1 MRHAAKPMCGTYLAA
16 PTAEA
21 PAPAFESLLAHLVV
35 ESHGLNRSGLCK
47 LFCQAAG
54 EHFGASGVCC
64 ARFSG
69 EKGWVLEEVAGYQA
83 WGSTGEA
90 LLATPSAWL
99 ESALTT
105 GKAVA
110 RPVSSTEPAYLQ
122 GDTQRSAVAI
132 PFVSHGLSL
141 GASLM
146 TWEKSNREENAE
158 FLEQLTL
165 LGSLFAGLL
174 DNAQLFDQVYRSR
187 QQWVRVIDAIPDA
200 IVAHDAMGN
209 VLRINQSLARRVG
222 AHPSKLIGQP
232 IRDIL
237 GVNRG
242 GNAGICPLCSDQ
254 QEVFEGPVEVF
265 ADCSY
270 LVSTTRLSQGSDA
283 DAQTIHV
290 LVNIRERLEA
300 ERRYRELFDSIQE
313 GAFFCSPNGRVIEA
327 NPALGRMLG
336 YGSQRE
342 LLQTN
347 LFEELVPQDSQRG
360 ELLEELSR
368 GDSLRNHEVT
378 LRKKDG
384 GSLEALLHITAV
396 REPRGSLLQYRG
408 LILDVT
414 DQKASRAALRREH
427 DFNQS
432 ILNHT
437 QNIILVLDAE
447 GQIGYVNHRATEIG
461 YSADALLGLP
471 LKRLI
476 HSSHRPVFQEAL
488 TNVCDTASVRRLE
501 LPLVRRNGSVARFVL
516 HLSSMREERGDAGSV
531 VVVMTDVTEAA
542 LLQAKLART
551 EKMAALGQLVSG
563 VAHEVNN
570 PLSAIIGF
578 TDLLLENEDLPESVR
593 EELGVILQEA
603 ERTRVIVQNMLR
615 FAREVPPQRE
625 PVQVNLILRQAITLR
640 SYGLA
645 NRKVQIVERLA
656 ENLPVVVAD
665 PHQLQQVFLNLL
677 NNCFDALE
685 AISRPG
691 RIEVQTVA
699 RDECVE
705 IYFRDNGPGIA
716 DPDRIFEP
724 FFTTK
729 PVGKGTGL
737 GLSICYGIVQTHLGE
752 IICQNNASGDGCTF
766 LIRLPTPLRN
776 QAGAAKTTA

>member
-1 MRHAAKPMCGTYLAA
+1 MCATHLATGTVESA
-16 PTAEA
+16 T
-21 PAPAFESLLAHLVV
+21 PAFETLLVHLAI
-35 ESHGLNRSGLCK
+35 ESHGLNQSGLLK

-54 EHFGASGVCC
+54 DHFGASGVCC
-64 ARFSG
+64 SIFSSQV
-69 EKGWVLEEVAGYQA
+69 GWIIVEAMGCQP
-83 WGSTGEA
+83 WGKPGDALPEA
-90 LLATPSAWL
+90 AAEWL
-99 ESALTT
+99 ELAQRT
-105 GKAVA
+105 GKATSH
-110 RPVSSTEPAYLQ
+110 RSSLNEVLCLQ
-122 GDTQRSAVAI
+122 GDSEHSVVSI
-132 PFVSHGLSL
+132 PFVRHSESL
-141 GASLM
+141 GAALLI
-146 TWEKSNREENAE
+146 WREPNRRMGEQL
-158 FLEQLTL
+158 LEQLTL
-165 LGSLFAGLL
+165 LGTFFAGLL
-174 DNAQLFDQVYRSR
+174 DNAHLFHQVYRSR

-209 VLRINQSLARRVG
+209 IVRINQPLAKRVG
-222 AHPSKLIGQP
+222 VHPSKLIGRP
-232 IRDIL
+232 IGEVL
-237 GVNRG
+237 GINRRG
-242 GNAGICPLCSDQ
+242 SAGICPLCSDQ
-254 QEVFEGPVEVF
+254 QEVFEGPIEVF

-270 LVSTTRLSQGSDA
+270 LVSTTRLTQELDA

-300 ERRYRELFDSIQE
+300 ERRYRDLFDSIQE
-313 GAFFCSPNGRVIEA
+313 GAFFCSPNGRMIDA
-327 NPALGRMLG
+327 NPALARMLG
-336 YGSQRE
+336 YGSQQE

-347 LFEELVPQDSQRG
+347 LFEELVPQASQRG
-360 ELLEELSR
+360 LLLEELSDV
-368 GDSLRNHEVT
+368 DSLRNHEAT

-384 GSLEALLHITAV
+384 NFLEALLHVTAV
-396 REPRGSLLQYRG
+396 REPRGSLVQYRG

-414 DQKASRAALRREH
+414 DQKVSRSALRRER

-437 QNIILVLDAE
+437 QNIILVLDAS

-461 YSADALLGLP
+461 YSAAALLGLP

-476 HSSHRPVFQEAL
+476 HTSHRPVFQEAL
-488 TNVCDTASVRRLE
+488 KNVLDTGGVRRLE
-501 LPLVRRNGSVARFVL
+501 LPFLRRNGSVARFVV
-516 HLSSMREERGDAGSV
+516 HLSSMREERGDAHSV

-542 LLQAKLART
+542 LLQAKLAHT

-578 TDLLLENEDLPESVR
+578 TDLLLESPELPESAR

-625 PVQVNLILRQAITLR
+625 PVQVNLIIRQTLTLR

-645 NRKVQIVERLA
+645 NRDVEIVERLA

-677 NNCFDALE
+677 NNSFDAIE
-685 AISRPG
+685 TISRPG
-691 RIEVQTVA
+691 RIEVETLA
-699 RDECVE
+699 RSEYVE
-705 IYFRDNGPGIA
+705 IYFRDNGPGISN
-716 DPDRIFEP
+716 PDRIFEP

-737 GLSICYGIVQTHLGE
+737 GLSICYGIVNAHMGE
-752 IICQNNASGDGCTF
+752 IACQNNAGGEGCTF
-766 LIRLPTPLRN
+766 LIRLPAAAPRT
-776 QAGAAKTTA
+776 QATSAEMAT